1 MRMADLSIRT
11 VHDAPVA
18 RRKMHQTV
26 MLLTGDA
33 QHAARVTG
41 QFSETLRQ
49 LMSGG
54 NRTMVHVDLVRNGN
68 GRSLQ
73 VDCVTGSPPAGID
86 AHRSTEGWHTT
97 RVHPMTTEW
106 VPQETIEL
114 VRSALLQK
122 SREELLAE
130 NNALLRKTLQARTE
144 SLNRLAHEF
153 GSIQDLDTL
162 LARVLSEARGVFSC
176 EAGSILMQEEGKL
189 RFRHATN
196 DASDDSERLLMA
208 STAPVYLP
216 IDRSSMAGAA
226 AIDDLVVV
234 RDAYDIPAGSSFSFN
249 RDFDEATGFRTRAV
263 ISVAM
268 RSSQHELLG
277 VLQLI
282 NPRDADTG
290 KPAEFSEDDQ
300 KLVIHF
306 AGLAAMAIERSSM
319 TRALVL
325 RMIRMAQMNDPKETG
340 AHVRRVSEVAARL
353 FVAWAR
359 RRGLSEDETFRQLDH
374 LRPAAMLHDVGK
386 VGIPQAILKK
396 QGKLEPN
403 ERLEMEGHTRLGAG
417 TLIGIRTSMDEAV
430 RNVTLYHH
438 ARWDGTGYPR
448 QAEIIETLRE
458 LGIDTTNLPE
468 PKGEGIPLAA
478 RLVAIADVFDALMSR
493 RAYKEAWTP
502 AEVRAEFER
511 ARGTHFDPELVDLF
525 LADFDE
531 FCRIHAAIVD

>member
-1 MRMADLSIRT
+1 MLNTVTDLDVLMKRLLEE
-11 VHDAPVA
+11 A
-18 RRKMHQTV
+18 RR
-26 MLLTGDA
+26 LLG
-33 QHAARVTG
+33 
-41 QFSETLRQ
+41 
-49 LMSGG
+49 
-54 NRTMVHVDLVRNGN
+54 
-68 GRSLQ
+68 
-73 VDCVTGSPPAGID
+73 
-86 AHRSTEGWHTT
+86 
-97 RVHPMTTEW
+97 
-106 VPQETIEL
+106 
-114 VRSALLQK
+114 
-122 SREELLAE
+122 
-130 NNALLRKTLQARTE
+130 
-144 SLNRLAHEF
+144 
-153 GSIQDLDTL
+153 
-162 LARVLSEARGVFSC
+162 C
-176 EAGSILMQEEGKL
+176 EAGSILL
-189 RFRHATN
+189 RDGDQLVFSYAQN
-196 DASDDSERLLMA
+196 DVLNIETRIPDPRKS
-208 STAPVYLP
+208 PVKLP
-216 IDRSSMAGAA
+216 IDRTSIAGAGA
-226 AIDDLVVV
+226 VDGLVVV
-234 RDAYDIPAGSSFSFN
+234 HDAYNIPREAPFRFNDSF
-249 RDFDEATGFRTRAV
+249 DKATGYRTRAV
-263 ISVAM
+263 LALALND
-268 RSSQHELLG
+268 SQGRLLG

-386 VGIPQAILKK
+386 VGISQAILKK

-525 LADFDE
+525 LSDFEE
-531 FCRIHAAIVD
+531 FCRIHAAITE